1 MSYIQGAQ
9 SENMLPPFNG
19 KVQGGKTWFC
29 QGRSTWRSQMET
41 KLTPLLNPKPPRCS
55 HFTIYRW
62 CFMQVSCHV
71 LGLIICTAPL
81 PCWQGSKGTF
91 MYVVLIIP
99 NRFNICSWKLFW
111 RLWQKWKKFRCSIN
125 RNSLYSSGERERMF
139 LNQTRDLSQ
148 IWKRFGGWWGKTN
161 GCIMWNTFGWTR
173 FQLRQ

>member
-1 MSYIQGAQ
+1 MSYIQRAQ
-9 SENMLPPFNG
+9 SENTLPPFNG

-29 QGRSTWRSQMET
+29 QGHSTWRSQMET
-41 KLTPLLNPKPPRCS
+41 KLTPLLNPKPPWCS

-62 CFMQVSCHV
+62 CFMQLSCHV

-81 PCWQGSKGTF
+81 PCWQGSQGTF

-99 NRFNICSWKLFW
+99 NGFNICSWKLFW

-125 RNSLYSSGERERMF
+125 RNSSYSSGERERMF

-148 IWKRFGGWWGKTN
+148 IWKRFGGLWGKTN